1 MITRNLNKLNKKRNL
16 TNFLISKVS
25 PPLPTTIK
33 CNNTINGFYNNK
45 ITKSAIKI
53 INNNNNNNNNKNNIN
68 NNNNNNKISNFNYN
82 KINYCSKSFAT
93 SGYTF
98 TSVGNAQL
106 DNIIKSVENQPKDGP
121 LFVYNQMV
129 KDGKIRVDSYQI
141 STVKLL
147 QNLYNQL
154 KHKDFFKNQEF
165 GGNQSNTG
173 LVSFSKFLSFLGSG
187 NNNEINNSKNEIL
200 KDENLIKGIYLYGDV
215 GCGKSFLMDLF
226 YNTIDIEKKK
236 RVHFHHFMLDVHRR
250 IHRWR
255 QTKKPDEDD
264 PIPPLSRE
272 LVKESW
278 LLCFDEFQVT
288 DVSDAMILKR
298 LFSNMFDL
306 GAILVTTSNRAPIDL
321 YKNGLNRQL
330 FIPFIHF
337 LESKCL
343 VHNLNSGVD
352 YRLTGTRTKKVYY
365 YPSTDSKEVS
375 DFNQLFIQLSKGE
388 PLESKQLILS
398 TGRKVNCP
406 RTVMDSIALFD
417 FYELCDNALGADDYI
432 ELAKQFHTIFLENI
446 PLMNESS
453 KNQARRFIILIDV
466 LYEHK
471 VKLICTAA
479 SSPGR
484 LFMSEGANTNSADVR
499 QLADDL
505 KLTPEQLSRFTGEEE
520 RFMFSRAVSRLVEM
534 QSDEYLL
541 KSS

>member
-1 MITRNLNKLNKKRNL
+1 MITRNLNKLNKERNL
-16 TNFLISKVS
+16 TNFLKISKVF
-25 PPLPTTIK
+25 LPTTTTIK
-33 CNNTINGFYNNK
+33 CNNNNNNTINDFYNK
-45 ITKSAIKI
+45 IKESTIKI
-53 INNNNNNNNNKNNIN
+53 NNNNNNNKNL
-68 NNNNNNKISNFNYN
+68 NYN
-82 KINYCSKSFAT
+82 KINYCSKSFAK
-93 SGYTF
+93 SEYTF
-98 TSVGNAQL
+98 TSVGNTQL
-106 DNIIKSVENQPKDGP
+106 DNIIKSVENQPNEGP

-165 GGNQSNTG
+165 GGNQSNSG
-173 LVSFSKFLSFLGSG
+173 LVSFSKFLSFLGN
-187 NNNEINNSKNEIL
+187 NNNEVISG
-200 KDENLIKGIYLYGDV
+200 DENLIKGIYLYGDV

-236 RVHFHHFMLDVHRR
+236 RIHFHHFMLDVHKR
-250 IHRWR
+250 IHKWR
-255 QTKKPDEDD
+255 QTKRPDEDD

-298 LFSNMFDL
+298 LFSHMFDL

-352 YRLTGTRTKKVYY
+352 YRLTGTRTKKVFY
-365 YPSTDSKEVS
+365 YPSSSSKEVA
-375 DFNQLFIQLSKGE
+375 DFNRLFIELSKGE
-388 PLESKQLILS
+388 PMESKQLVLS

-406 RTVMDSIALFD
+406 RTVLDSIALFD

-432 ELAKQFHTIFLENI
+432 ELSKQFHTIFLENI

-453 KNQARRFIILIDV
+453 KNQARRFIILVDV

-479 SSPGR
+479 SSPAQ
-484 LFMSEGANTNSADVR
+484 LFMSEGSNTNSADVL

>member
-1 MITRNLNKLNKKRNL
+1 MITRNLNKLNKERNL
-16 TNFLISKVS
+16 TKFLISSKVS
-25 PPLPTTIK
+25 PPPPPIK
-33 CNNTINGFYNNK
+33 WNDYNNK
-45 ITKSAIKI
+45 FSTTVTKINNS
-53 INNNNNNNNNKNNIN
+53 NNNNNNNL
-68 NNNNNNKISNFNYN
+68 NFNYNN

-93 SGYTF
+93 SEYTF

-106 DNIIKSVENQPKDGP
+106 DSIIKSVENQPKDGP
-121 LFVYNQMV
+121 LFVYNEMV
-129 KDGKIRVDSYQI
+129 REGKIRVDSYQI

-154 KHKDFFKNQEF
+154 KHKEFFKNQEF
-165 GGNQSNTG
+165 GGNQSNSG
-173 LVSFSKFLSFLGSG
+173 LISFSKFLSFLGN
-187 NNNEINNSKNEIL
+187 NNNENILNSSKSELL
-200 KDENLIKGIYLYGDV
+200 KDENLIKGIYLFGDV

-236 RVHFHHFMLDVHRR
+236 RIHFHHFMLDVHKR
-250 IHRWR
+250 IHKWR
-255 QTKKPDEDD
+255 QMKKPDEDD

-298 LFSNMFDL
+298 LFSHMFDL

-352 YRLTGTRTKKVYY
+352 YRLTGTRTKKVFY
-365 YPSTDSKEVS
+365 YPSSDSKEVA

-388 PLESKQLILS
+388 PLLSKQLVLS

-406 RTVMDSIALFD
+406 RTVLDSIALFD

-453 KNQARRFIILIDV
+453 KNQARRFIIFIDV

-479 SSPGR
+479 SSPGQ

-534 QSDEYLL
+534 QSDGYLL